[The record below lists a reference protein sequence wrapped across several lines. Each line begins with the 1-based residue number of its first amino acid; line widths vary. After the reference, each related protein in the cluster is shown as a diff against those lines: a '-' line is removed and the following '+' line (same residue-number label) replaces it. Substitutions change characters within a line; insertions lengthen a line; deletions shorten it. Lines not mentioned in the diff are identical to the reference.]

1 MNAMD
6 RMEIVNPVARVSEG
20 EKAAAGKSVASLEGL
35 TVGLLDNGMPH
46 AGDFL
51 NHVGEALSKRYGA
64 KLLLR
69 KKAFTARS
77 AGKEMLDEFAG
88 SCQVAVTG
96 FGI

>member
-1 MNAMD
+1 MN

-20 EKAAAGKSVASLEGL
+20 EKAASGKGVASLQGL

-51 NHVGEALSKRYGA
+51 SHVGEALSERYGA
-64 KLLLR
+64 KLFVR
-69 KKAFTARS
+69 KKGFTARS
-77 AGKEMLDEFAG
+77 AGKDMLDEIAG